1 MTNIFLNIKNVFIGT
16 RRIQEYIFTPQELE
30 GQTEYSSK

>member
-16 RRIQEYIFTPQELE
+16 LRIQEYIFMPQELE
-30 GQTEYSSK
+30 RQTEYSSK